1 MIDQLEFLALLFMT
15 VAVTDIDINILFVL
29 RKAKVTES
37 KAKLNSSA

>member
-15 VAVTDIDINILFVL
+15 VTDIDINILFVL

>member
-15 VAVTDIDINILFVL
+15 VTDIDINILFVL

-37 KAKLNSSA
+37 KAKLNSFA

>member
-15 VAVTDIDINILFVL
+15 VTDIDINILFVL
-29 RKAKVTES
+29 RKAKVTKS